1 LLGKKKKPTLNDR
14 MTDMESYLDKV
25 SDTLED
31 IVKRLECI
39 EMEIDDLKRD
49 KMQIEAEV
57 KIMKPR
63 LGLPV

>member
-1 LLGKKKKPTLNDR
+1 

-31 IVKRLECI
+31 IIKRLECI
-39 EMEIDDLKRD
+39 ELEIDELKRD
-49 KMQIEAEV
+49 RNQIEAEV
-57 KIMKPR
+57 KVMKPR

>member
-1 LLGKKKKPTLNDR
+1 MLGKKKKPTLNDR

-31 IVKRLECI
+31 IIKRLECL
-39 EMEIDDLKRD
+39 ESEIDSLTAD
-49 KMQIEAEV
+49 KVQIEAELRVV
-57 KIMKPR
+57 KPK

>member
-1 LLGKKKKPTLNDR
+1 MLGKKKKPTLNDR
-14 MTDMESYLDKV
+14 MTDIESYLDQI

-31 IVKRLECI
+31 MVKRIECLEV
-39 EMEIDDLKRD
+39 ELDDIKAD
-49 KMQIEAEV
+49 KTQIEAEV

>member
-31 IVKRLECI
+31 IIKRLECI

>member
-1 LLGKKKKPTLNDR
+1 MLGKKKKPTLNDR

-31 IVKRLECI
+31 IIKRLECI
-39 EMEIDDLKRD
+39 EMEIDDLRRD
-49 KMQIEAEV
+49 KVQIEAEV
-57 KIMKPR
+57 KVMKPR

>member
-1 LLGKKKKPTLNDR
+1 MLGRKKKPTLNDR

-31 IVKRLECI
+31 IIKRLECL
-39 EMEIDDLKRD
+39 ESEIDSLTAD
-49 KMQIEAEV
+49 KVQIEAELRVV
-57 KIMKPR
+57 KPK

>member
-1 LLGKKKKPTLNDR
+1 MLGKKKKPTLNDR
-14 MTDMESYLDKV
+14 MTDIESYLDQI

-31 IVKRLECI
+31 IIKRIECLEV
-39 EMEIDDLKRD
+39 ELDDIKAD
-49 KMQIEAEV
+49 KTQIEAEV

>member
-1 LLGKKKKPTLNDR
+1 MLGRKKKPTLNDR

-31 IVKRLECI
+31 IIKRLECI
-39 EMEIDDLKRD
+39 ELEIDDIKRD
-49 KMQIEAEV
+49 KTQIEAEV
-57 KIMKPR
+57 KVMKPR

>member
-1 LLGKKKKPTLNDR
+1 MLGKKKKPTLNDR
-14 MTDMESYLDKV
+14 MTDIESYLDQI

-31 IVKRLECI
+31 MIKRIECLEV
-39 EMEIDDLKRD
+39 ELDDIKAD
-49 KMQIEAEV
+49 KTQIEAEV

>member
-1 LLGKKKKPTLNDR
+1 MLGKKKKPTLNDR

-31 IVKRLECI
+31 IIKRLECI

-49 KMQIEAEV
+49 KTQIEAEV
-57 KIMKPR
+57 KVMKPR